1 LKDSLD
7 RETRFLEHAL
17 GHARDSYIRRD
28 KDGRPIVTRT
38 AAAPIPA
45 SAMDLE
51 KRLLDRV
58 PERSILAAIANT
70 EHWTQWSRRRP

>member
-1 LKDSLD
+1 
-7 RETRFLEHAL
+7 
-17 GHARDSYIRRD
+17 
-28 KDGRPIVTRT
+28 VTRT

-51 KRLLDRV
+51 KRLLDRM

-70 EHWTQWSRRRP
+70 EHWTQWSLT